1 MLFVLAALYA
11 RAAHEER
18 LQNPPD
24 ELERLYQLE
33 DPRTEIH
40 K

>member
-11 RAAHEER
+11 WVER